1 MSLPANYKQIAMGTT
16 PSPNQLLSAG
26 APMTFNILKERLRA
40 SNSAGNTPGKDSSSQ
55 MPFMTSPGG
64 HPGFHPQ
71 KVGKGSASDS
81 RTPKPPKPPEKPLM
95 PYMRYSRKVWD
106 QVKAQNPE
114 LKLWEIGKIIGQMW
128 RDLPDEDKTEYV
140 EDYEAEKLEY
150 EKSLKAYHNS
160 PAYLAYMAAKA
171 RGKTATQSSDDR
183 ETHDRSSGG
192 SKQDRRIDIQPAEDD
207 DDPDDGY
214 SVKHVAYARYL
225 RNHRLI
231 NEIFSDSIV
240 PDVRSVVTTAR
251 MQVLNRQV
259 QSLTMHQKKLEAEL
273 QQTEEKFEAKK
284 RKFAESSEAFQE
296 ELKKHCQRAVDEET
310 YAKMVER
317 QYELLKK
324 ERNRGG
330 TTTLNSNSTE
340 EETRRKEDVPGGPAG
355 SNVVVANGSQSAV
368 NTASPPD
375 SESVQT
381 SSPAPGHDEGS
392 QGSQQ
397 ETPVNERKEELVA
410 KEEVKNGA
418 STVGIGVG
426 VAVGMNGPAPE
437 VGAGIA
443 MVKTDNMVVPR
454 GPASYPGPSNPGG
467 PVPAPAITTYQ
478 PAPPPPPPA
487 PGYYPP
493 QQYYQQAYPQRTS
506 AYGGY
511 PVGGGH
517 TGPYPPPPGPPQGG
531 YHQYGGYGG
540 PVGHQAGPAGPGP
553 SAVQVQQPRSVAPH
567 QQPPAQHGPPQP
579 PPPPHAAHHHYL
591 AQQVDV
597 HPHQV
602 PKTLTPEQMG
612 NTDYKGSNIPMDPC
626 PAQQNPVSQNPGQQM
641 INRPDGSENYAMNE
655 QKRLNED
662 GLNDNPNQVQPDK
675 RDL

>member
-1 MSLPANYKQIAMGTT
+1 MSLPTNYKQIAMGGAL
-16 PSPNQLLSAG
+16 PNSNQLLSAG

-40 SNSAGNTPGKDSSSQ
+40 SNSGGNAPGKDNSNQ
-55 MPFMTSPGG
+55 LPFVSSPGG

-71 KVGKGSASDS
+71 KVGKGSTSDS

-128 RDLPDEDKTEYV
+128 RDLPEEDKTEYV

-183 ETHDRSSGG
+183 ESHDRSAGG
-192 SKQDRRIDIQPAEDD
+192 GKQDRRIDIQPAEDD

-284 RKFAESSEAFQE
+284 RKFAELSEAFQE

-310 YAKMVER
+310 YSKMVER
-317 QYELLKK
+317 QYEILKK
-324 ERNRGG
+324 ERSRGG
-330 TTTLNSNSTE
+330 GNINNTNNDE
-340 EETRRKEDVPGGPAG
+340 ENRRKDDGVTSSG
-355 SNVVVANGSQSAV
+355 SVVVANGNSATV
-368 NTASPPD
+368 TPAGHPINTSSPPTAEPIPA
-375 SESVQT
+375 S
-381 SSPAPGHDEGS
+381 SSPAPAHDEAS
-392 QGSQQ
+392 QGSQS
-397 ETPVNERKEELVA
+397 EAPVSERKEDVQ
-410 KEEVKNGA
+410 KEDKNG
-418 STVGIGVG
+418 TGPGVGIGVG
-426 VAVGMNGPAPE
+426 VGVGVGMGMGGPPE
-437 VGAGIA
+437 VGMGI
-443 MVKTDNMVVPR
+443 VKDNVVVPR
-454 GPASYPGPSNPGG
+454 GPSYGG
-467 PVPAPAITTYQ
+467 PAATNSGPLSTPAGIAAYQ
-478 PAPPPPPPA
+478 AAPPPPG
-487 PGYYPP
+487 PGPYYPP

-506 AYGGY
+506 TYGGY
-511 PVGGGH
+511 PVATGPS
-517 TGPYPPPPGPPQGG
+517 GPYPPGPPGPPQGG
-531 YHQYGGYGG
+531 YHQYGPAYGVPPTQAVPSG
-540 PVGHQAGPAGPGP
+540 PPVPGP
-553 SAVQVQQPRSVAPH
+553 STIQVQPRAVPPH
-567 QQPPAQHGPPQP
+567 QQQPHGPP
-579 PPPPHAAHHHYL
+579 HAIHHYMS
-591 AQQVDV
+591 QQVDV
-597 HPHQV
+597 HSHQV
-602 PKTLTPEQMG
+602 PKALSSEQMA
-612 NTDYKGSNIPMDPC
+612 NNEYKTGNIPMETC
-626 PAQQNPVSQNPGQQM
+626 PNQQNQVPQSGQQM
-641 INRPDGSENYAMNE
+641 VNRADDGDECSIMEPKRVPDEAVIG
-655 QKRLNED
+655 
-662 GLNDNPNQVQPDK
+662 DNKDPVP
-675 RDL
+675 RES